1 MPERCSHRKK
11 PAKMLRRP
19 LPIVNA
25 LGLHA
30 RAAARLVRLA
40 AGFTS
45 ELTLIRDDSGLKANA
60 KSILS
65 VLHLA
70 AAHGAKISLI
80 ADGPDEAEAMA
91 AVEELFKSGFG
102 EN

>member
-1 MPERCSHRKK
+1 
-11 PAKMLRRP
+11 MLRES

-40 AGFTS
+40 GKFS
-45 ELTLIRDDSGLKANA
+45 CKITLVRDDTGLSANA

-70 AAHGAKISLI
+70 ASFGTGLSVT
-80 ADGPDEAEAMA
+80 ADGQDEDA
-91 AVEELFKSGFG
+91 AVVAIKELFESGFG
-102 EN
+102 EI